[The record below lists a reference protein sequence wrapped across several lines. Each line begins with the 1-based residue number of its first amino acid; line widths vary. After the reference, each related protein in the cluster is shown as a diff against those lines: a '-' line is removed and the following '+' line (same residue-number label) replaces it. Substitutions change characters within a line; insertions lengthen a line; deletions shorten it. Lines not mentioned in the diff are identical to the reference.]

1 MDYLEIMSSVA
12 LTLKKKK
19 KLIVDQ
25 FQILSLFVQN
35 VFRASLARIL
45 IGRQLPEYNVTLG
58 GNVSARFHK

>member
-1 MDYLEIMSSVA
+1 MDYLEIMSSVT
-12 LTLKKKK
+12 LTFKKKK

-45 IGRQLPEYNVTLG
+45 IERQLPEYNVTLG